1 MDFRRYVEEIER
13 RRARA
18 GGLAPE
24 NLVLLARVDS
34 TNRIARAVAAE
45 YEREGL
51 SLPPL
56 LILALEQT
64 GGRGRHGR
72 PWASPRGRGVY
83 ATRVVAVEMV
93 ERLQSLPLLVGVG
106 LCRALSRHLPAP
118 CLLKWPNDRLVETRG
133 ERRKIGGILIE
144 SLVRPGEG
152 GRALVGFGVN
162 HSYQPGELPETA
174 TSVRLAWGGA
184 GGEPSEAA
192 ALAELVW
199 DLVAGVE
206 RELGRLDDPAY
217 AAAAYREHSVHRL
230 GERIVCRVA
239 GGILEG
245 TFAGFDDRGLLLLDR
260 NGEELRLSAGEVI
273 E

>member
-13 RRARA
+13 RRGRA

-24 NLVLLARVDS
+24 NVVLLARVDS
-34 TNRIARAVAAE
+34 TNRLARAVALE
-45 YEREGL
+45 YETEGL
-51 SLPPL
+51 DLPPL
-56 LILALEQT
+56 LVLALEQT

-72 PWASPRGRGVY
+72 PWSSPRGRGVY
-83 ATRVVAVEMV
+83 ATRVVAVEIA

-106 LCRALSRHLPAP
+106 LCRALSPHLPAP
-118 CLLKWPNDRLVETRG
+118 CRLKWPNDLLVEVRG

-162 HSYQPGELPETA
+162 HSHSAGELPETA
-174 TSVRLAWGGA
+174 TSVRLAWGG
-184 GGEPSEAA
+184 GDGEPSEAGQ
-192 ALAELVW
+192 LAELVW
-199 DLVAGVE
+199 DLVAGIE

-217 AAAAYREHSVHRL
+217 AAAAYREHSIHRP
-230 GERIVCRVA
+230 GERMICRVA
-239 GGILEG
+239 GEILEG
-245 TFAGFDDRGLLLLDR
+245 TFAGFDDRGLLRLDR
-260 NGEELRLSAGEVI
+260 GGKELRLSAGEVI